1 MKSFIDKYR
10 EFLMTDSN
18 LSSMRLAFFWVV
30 RTALV
35 LSVVSPFLY
44 LVAVLFDKNFSLAA
58 VVALVAT
65 LLTTAFGGKS
75 VQSFSEKDIP
85 TKEE

>member
-1 MKSFIDKYR
+1 
-10 EFLMTDSN
+10 
-18 LSSMRLAFFWVV
+18 MRLAFFWVV